1 MFAASMSQ
9 GIEEVDRLLLDLE
22 RNLESA
28 KISLKQQEALLE
40 RVKVL
45 GRNPS
50 TATPVFSQKGIST
63 LSRYALDGDTSNA
76 SREALRTLANAFL
89 LNEASRQV
97 FVDLGYAPKA
107 ADRLK
112 VDNRDDEFV
121 ISRILFLLTYKTNL
135 NFEDLFE
142 HHDLADSINRHVE
155 HHGKTY
161 SKTGRRQP
169 ATSSMEEMSMI
180 ETAKL
185 IFNIMAHYPD
195 LRTQFTP
202 SIEPLLN
209 LVLYHPLPS
218 PPLQPPIS
226 TILNALMGMDFK
238 SAEQKT
244 PIGTEAGS
252 NPLFPVD
259 NPEGV
264 MDRLVSIFDK
274 ALRNTPEKDLDLA
287 AMPLCTLIRRV
298 YQLANEQTKSQM
310 CWLLLPREQDRDQP
324 LGKGETL
331 SARLLRTTCAPH
343 LPNLSKNVSGLLFE
357 LSDQDANKYVQN
369 IGYGFAS
376 GFLMSEGIPVP
387 TSATQANST
396 PVDGSAGART
406 DINPVTGQRLNA
418 EDSGPSPSA
427 EMTEEEKERE
437 AERLFVLFER
447 LKATGVVDIQNPVQ
461 QAKDEG
467 RFEELPD

>member
-1 MFAASMSQ
+1 MSQ
-9 GIEEVDRLLLDLE
+9 GTEEVDRLLLDLE

-40 RVKVL
+40 RVKGL

-50 TATPVFSQKGIST
+50 TATPIFSKKGIST

-89 LNEASRQV
+89 LNGPSRQT

-112 VDNRDDEFV
+112 VDDRDDEFV
-121 ISRILFLLTYKTNL
+121 ISRILFLLTYNTNL
-135 NFEDLFE
+135 QFDYLVE
-142 HHDLADSINRHVE
+142 HHELADSINRHVE

-161 SKTGRRQP
+161 SKTGRRKS
-169 ATSSMEEMSMI
+169 TSPMEEMSMI

-195 LRTQFTP
+195 LRTRFTP

-209 LVLYHPLPS
+209 LILYHPLPS

-226 TILNALMGMDFK
+226 TILNALMGMDFA
-238 SAEQKT
+238 SAEQ
-244 PIGTEAGS
+244 EAES
-252 NPLFPVD
+252 SPLFPSG
-259 NPEGV
+259 NPEEV
-264 MDRLVSIFDK
+264 MDRLVSIFDN

-287 AMPLCTLIRRV
+287 AMPLCTLIRRA
-298 YQLANEQTKSQM
+298 YQLASDQM
-310 CWLLLPREQDRDQP
+310 KTWMRGLLLPQEQDRDQP

-331 SARLLRTTCAPH
+331 SARLLRATCAPH

-357 LSDQDANKYVQN
+357 LSDQDANKFVQN

-387 TSATQANST
+387 ASATE
-396 PVDGSAGART
+396 GSSISGNGITGARA
-406 DINPVTGQRLNA
+406 DINPVTGQRLDA

-427 EMTEEEKERE
+427 DMTEEEKERE

>member
-1 MFAASMSQ
+1 MSALSMSQ
-9 GIEEVDRLLLDLE
+9 GTEEVDRLLLDLE
-22 RNLESA
+22 RNLENA
-28 KISLKQQEALLE
+28 KISLKPEQESLLE

-50 TATPVFSQKGIST
+50 TATPIFSKKGIST
-63 LSRYALDGDTSNA
+63 LSQYALGRDTSNA

-89 LNEASRQV
+89 LNEASRQT

-112 VDNRDDEFV
+112 VDDRDEEFV
-121 ISRILFLLTYKTNL
+121 ISRILFLLTYNTNL
-135 NFEDLFE
+135 QFDYLVE

-161 SKTGRRQP
+161 SRTGRRKS
-169 ATSSMEEMSMI
+169 ATSPMEEMSMI
-180 ETAKL
+180 ETSKL

-195 LRTQFTP
+195 LRTRFTP

-209 LVLYHPLPS
+209 LILYHPLPS

-226 TILNALMGMDFK
+226 TILNALMGMDFQ
-238 SAEQKT
+238 SAEH
-244 PIGTEAGS
+244 EAES
-252 NPLFPVD
+252 NPLFPSG
-259 NPEGV
+259 NPEEV
-264 MDRLVSIFDK
+264 IDCLVSIFDN

-287 AMPLCTLIRRV
+287 AMPLCTLIRRA
-298 YQLANEQTKSQM
+298 YQFANGQMKSWM
-310 CWLLLPREQDRDQP
+310 RGLLLPREQDRDQP

-331 SARLLRTTCAPH
+331 SARLLRATCAPH
-343 LPNLSKNVSGLLFE
+343 LPTLGKNVSGLLFE
-357 LSDQDANKYVQN
+357 LSDQDANKFVQN

-376 GFLMSEGIPVP
+376 GFLASEGIPVP
-387 TSATQANST
+387 SST
-396 PVDGSAGART
+396 TEASSESQNGNAGARV
-406 DINPVTGQRLNA
+406 DINPVTGQRLDA
-418 EDSGPSPSA
+418 EDNGPSPSA

>member
-1 MFAASMSQ
+1 MCT
-9 GIEEVDRLLLDLE
+9 EEVDRLLLDLE

-45 GRNPS
+45 GRNPT
-50 TATPVFSQKGIST
+50 TATPIFSKKGIST
-63 LSRYALDGDTSNA
+63 LSRYALDGDNSNA

-89 LNEASRQV
+89 LNEASRQT

-112 VDNRDDEFV
+112 VDDRDDEFV

-135 NFEDLFE
+135 QFDYLVE
-142 HHDLADSINRHVE
+142 HHELADSINRHVE
-155 HHGKTY
+155 RHGKTY
-161 SKTGRRQP
+161 SKTGRQKS
-169 ATSSMEEMSMI
+169 ATSPMEEMSMV

-195 LRTQFTP
+195 LRSRFTP
-202 SIEPLLN
+202 SIGPLLN
-209 LVLYHPLPS
+209 LTLYHPLPS

-226 TILNALMGMDFK
+226 TILNALMGMDFAP
-238 SAEQKT
+238 AEQ
-244 PIGTEAGS
+244 EAES
-252 NPLFPVD
+252 SPLFPSD
-259 NPEGV
+259 NPEEV
-264 MDRLVSIFDK
+264 MDRLVSIFDN

-287 AMPLCTLIRRV
+287 AMPLCTLIRRA
-298 YQLANEQTKSQM
+298 YQLASEQMKTWM
-310 CWLLLPREQDRDQP
+310 RGLLLPQEQDRDQP

-331 SARLLRTTCAPH
+331 SARLLRATCAPH

-357 LSDQDANKYVQN
+357 LSDQDANKFVQN

-387 TSATQANST
+387 ASATEGSST
-396 PVDGSAGART
+396 SGNGNIGARA
-406 DINPVTGQRLNA
+406 DINHVTGQRLNA

-427 EMTEEEKERE
+427 DMTEEEKERE